1 VAALKDPADPVL
13 HWAEVRVAEG
23 FSRSE

>member
-13 HWAEVRVAEG
+13 HWAEVRLAEG